1 MSEKGGKVQRR
12 SAGDSILGSMV
23 NSSFSISWTTSEI
36 YIIEVSRMLLM
47 SSHNVHALEVNG
59 TQARMAFQK
68 HRPSNTSR
76 RTCSKWLLSVWIWLP
91 TRLLSELIHLW
102 LVKLLASVGQNLTP
116 LRTCPWRDNH
126 SKAVN
131 LTNSWPPLHRWG
143 LGTLHVGARFV
154 KSALW
159 IALPPSKKKTHITW
173 CKKTIQ
179 NCYSTVLPLDISMHK
194 TSQQGS
200 FFTVSKA
207 CSRLPS
213 FERLEIMIGQAQ
225 FGIMWWSQKLLF
237 LCVCVCVCLLEIR
250 ARRW

>member
-23 NSSFSISWTTSEI
+23 NSSFSISWTTSEIYII

-126 SKAVN
+126 SKAAN

-159 IALPPSKKKTHITW
+159 IALPPSKKNTYHMMQKNYT
-173 CKKTIQ
+173 
-179 NCYSTVLPLDISMHK
+179 
-194 TSQQGS
+194 
-200 FFTVSKA
+200 
-207 CSRLPS
+207 
-213 FERLEIMIGQAQ
+213 
-225 FGIMWWSQKLLF
+225 KLLF
-237 LCVCVCVCLLEIR
+237 YCAAIGHLHAQNFPTRLLLHCIQGLLQTSVLWKAGDHDR
-250 ARRW
+250 PNPV

>member
-159 IALPPSKKKTHITW
+159 IALPPSKKKHISHDA
-173 CKKTIQ
+173 KKL
-179 NCYSTVLPLDISMHK
+179 YKTVILLCCHWTSPCTKLPN
-194 TSQQGS
+194 
-200 FFTVSKA
+200 KA
-207 CSRLPS
+207 PSSLYPRLAPDFRPLKGWRS
-213 FERLEIMIGQAQ
+213 
-225 FGIMWWSQKLLF
+225 W
-237 LCVCVCVCLLEIR
+237 
-250 ARRW
+250 

>member
-1 MSEKGGKVQRR
+1 MFVLLKSMEHKLGWLSKNTDPPTHPEGYAQSGCFLFGFDFPPACFLSSSICGWSNSLHQWDKTLPPCAPAHGG
-12 SAGDSILGSMV
+12 
-23 NSSFSISWTTSEI
+23 TT
-36 YIIEVSRMLLM
+36 
-47 SSHNVHALEVNG
+47 
-59 TQARMAFQK
+59 TAR
-68 HRPSNTSR
+68 
-76 RTCSKWLLSVWIWLP
+76 
-91 TRLLSELIHLW
+91 
-102 LVKLLASVGQNLTP
+102 P
-116 LRTCPWRDNH
+116 LY
-126 SKAVN
+126 
-131 LTNSWPPLHRWG
+131 LTNSWPPLHRSG

-159 IALPPSKKKTHITW
+159 IALPPSKKKHTHITW

-225 FGIMWWSQKLLF
+225 FGIMWCSQKLLF
-237 LCVCVCVCLLEIR
+237 LCVCVCLSFGKSEPGVDR
-250 ARRW
+250 FARILNTCKLKISTCVTCILCAWN